1 MILLDTNILIR
12 VMRGDKAAGRHYCE
26 NFGDLAIPAM
36 VLGELR
42 YGVEK
47 SERRDANERLLD
59 TLLESL
65 PVMHTTD
72 AIMRRF
78 AELKASLESKGGR
91 IDDAD
96 VLIAA
101 TALTYDCP
109 LVTANVRHFSRF
121 SGLDLLDWSL

>member
-1 MILLDTNILIR
+1 
-12 VMRGDKAAGRHYCE
+12 MRQEVCFE
-26 NFGDLAIPAM
+26 GDLKCEARTIPPQKPTP
-36 VLGELR
+36 V
-42 YGVEK
+42 
-47 SERRDANERLLD
+47 SCLLD

-78 AELKASLESKGGR
+78 AELKSSLDGKGKR
-91 IDDAD
+91 VDDAD

-101 TALTYDCP
+101 TALTYGCP

-121 SGLDLLDWSL
+121 DGLDLLDWSV

>member
-1 MILLDTNILIR
+1 MILLDTNIIIR
-12 VMRGDKAAGRHYCE
+12 IMRGDETVGRHYCA
-26 NFGDLAIPAM
+26 NLGDLAIPAM

-47 SERRDANERLLD
+47 SERREKNERLLE

-78 AELKASLESKGGR
+78 GELKSSLEGKGKR

-101 TALTYDCP
+101 TALTYSCP

-121 SGLDLLDWSL
+121 EGLELLDWTN

>member
-1 MILLDTNILIR
+1 MILLDTNVLIR
-12 VMRGDKAAGRHYCE
+12 VMRGDEAVGRHYCE
-26 NFGDLAIPAM
+26 NLGDLAIPAM

-47 SERRDANERLLD
+47 SERREANERLLD
-59 TLLESL
+59 ALLESL

-78 AELKASLESKGGR
+78 AELKALLDGKGKR

-101 TALTYDCP
+101 TALTYGCP

-121 SGLDLLDWSL
+121 DGLELLNWSV

>member
-1 MILLDTNILIR
+1 MILLDTNVLIR
-12 VMRGDKAAGRHYCE
+12 VMRGDEAVGRHYCE
-26 NFGDLAIPAM
+26 NLGDLTIPAM

-47 SERRDANERLLD
+47 SERREANERLWD
-59 TLLESL
+59 GLLESL
-65 PVMHTTD
+65 D
-72 AIMRRF
+72 G
-78 AELKASLESKGGR
+78 KGKR

-101 TALTYDCP
+101 TALTYGCP

-121 SGLDLLDWSL
+121 DGLELLNWSV